1 MSKQTCT
8 QHGCPYDADEPVET
22 CPVCNNPQ
30 GEASGEPAWEDHTKK
45 ELLEQCDEWQ
55 IVGYS
60 TRNTK
65 AELIELLE
73 AYEVEATFEDGGD

>member
-1 MSKQTCT
+1 MKQTCT
-8 QHGCPYDADEPVET
+8 QHGCEYDADEPAEN

-30 GEASGEPAWEDHTKK
+30 SEASGEPEWEDLTKK
-45 ELLEQCDEWQ
+45 ELLAQCVEWELED
-55 IVGYS
+55 YS

-73 AYEVEATFEDGGD
+73 AAEAEDGGD